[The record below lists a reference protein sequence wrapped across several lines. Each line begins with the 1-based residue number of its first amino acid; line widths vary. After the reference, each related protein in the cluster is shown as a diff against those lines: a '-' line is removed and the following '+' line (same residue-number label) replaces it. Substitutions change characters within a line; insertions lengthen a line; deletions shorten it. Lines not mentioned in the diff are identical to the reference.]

1 MTPALEQLFSG
12 LPAETL
18 VREGLADLAEGR
30 ESIGSLL
37 VQIGGPRLR
46 DCGVPV
52 PLLPDAENS
61 DLRLY
66 ERLGAAH
73 GREAHA
79 QFNSLVRQLVSF
91 ESALEGRVWARRRAA
106 AKGEAAC

>member
-1 MTPALEQLFSG
+1 MSPALEEGFSG
-12 LPAETL
+12 LPAEAL
-18 VREGLADLAEGR
+18 IRQGLADLIAGQ
-30 ESIGSLL
+30 ESVVSLL

-61 DLRLY
+61 DRRLY
-66 ERLGAAH
+66 ARLAATH
-73 GREAHA
+73 GLEAHS

-91 ESALEGRVWARRRAA
+91 ERALERRIWAARRAPT
-106 AKGEAAC
+106 GEPAG